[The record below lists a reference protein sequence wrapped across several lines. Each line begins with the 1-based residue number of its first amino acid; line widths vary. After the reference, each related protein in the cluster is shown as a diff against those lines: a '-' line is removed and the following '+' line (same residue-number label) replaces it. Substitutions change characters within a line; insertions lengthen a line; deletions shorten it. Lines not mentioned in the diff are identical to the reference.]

1 MRPLQRV
8 LNVVSYRLLSSA
20 QRSDPGFVLVRS
32 ISSHGNRQH
41 DHNEGSSRGLIGA
54 LGLGMLSFGLT
65 AWPVAAKAPAPAA
78 PTANST
84 AGKPSDSTLEGK
96 KEDPSFTTEV
106 HFKIL
111 DQQSVV
117 RS

>member
-8 LNVVSYRLLSSA
+8 LVVSYRLLSSA

-41 DHNEGSSRGLIGA
+41 DQNEGASRGLIGA

-65 AWPVAAKAPAPAA
+65 AWPVAAKAPAA
-78 PTANST
+78 PTAHST